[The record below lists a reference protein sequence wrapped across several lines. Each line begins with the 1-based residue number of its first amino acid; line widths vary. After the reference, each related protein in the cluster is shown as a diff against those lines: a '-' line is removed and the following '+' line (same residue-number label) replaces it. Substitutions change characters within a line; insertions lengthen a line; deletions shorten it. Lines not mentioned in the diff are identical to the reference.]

1 MLSKRTFK
9 VLSNFILLLVLCTG
23 QVAAAPNHSSNEW
36 NSGPG
41 ESSISTGLS
50 SSPVMFIENVG
61 QFDPSSGSE
70 QVSGARF
77 QVRGGNSTIWLA
89 EDALWVTVLEKAPA
103 PDSSSDIAIE
113 TEFALPAGS
122 KATNSNKLRKG
133 VNIKLSFVG
142 ANLTPILEP
151 FDRLDTH
158 VSYFTGSDSAKWQ
171 ADVPVWGGI
180 RYKNLYPGIDLE
192 ITSENRQ
199 VILYLTTRAGAD
211 LDAVRL
217 QVDGSDGMTL
227 DGSHMLITTAVGEFS
242 LPLLQISGNGNKR
255 PSIPVIYGNQ
265 VTSPFGNLQEHT
277 TSTTPQFSAPD
288 LLISTFL
295 GGSGDEQGYD
305 IATDTTGASYITG
318 YTHYSADFP
327 TTPGAFDTSLNSI
340 YDAFVVKLNA
350 TGSALTYATFLG
362 GSSNDDVAGISVD
375 ADGAAYIVGH
385 TESYNFPTTPGAF
398 DTTFNGADP
407 DNFRDAFIVK
417 LDENGGTLDYATFL
431 GGSGNYDYGNGIAV
445 DASGAAYITGL
456 TYSSDFP
463 TTPGAFDTSYNGG
476 ENPYYAGDAFIVKL
490 NANGSALDYA
500 TFLGGS
506 SYDYGNGIAV
516 DGDGLAYVTGYA
528 KGDFPTTPGA
538 FISYYSGFFIVK
550 LNADGSALNY
560 SSIIGGDDYEISS
573 GIAVDSSGSTYVT
586 GYTFSSDFPTTP
598 GAFDTSFSGGVYDSF
613 VVKLNPAGSALMYA
627 TFIGGIG
634 DDQAYSIAVDTDG
647 VAYVTGHTSSSNF
660 PTTLGAFDT
669 SYSGGDSFV
678 AKLDATGSVLDYATF
693 LGGSN
698 YELGHGLDVD
708 TSGAAYI
715 TGFTNSID
723 FPTTPEAFDTS
734 LNDGDAFVVKLA
746 MTGGPTSTFTGT
758 IFPVYPA
765 DNSIESTVMQGGT
778 AYRYF
783 RLLDSD
789 NTPIVN
795 ATITFTT
802 GDFATS
808 DVDGYFTAALSMNA
822 PITPG
827 AYPTGVQSITIGGQI
842 YTTNNQPAFNVNV
855 TDRHFYHAWSYG
867 ASTRA
872 KGGIS
877 EGIIAYLQRTTSGGL
892 ELKIDETNP
901 DITSDDVVFI
911 KENFSDELGFGGGAG
926 IEKKIS
932 VGILQIKG
940 GASATLEQAFRSSGS
955 TQADFYNPYSSE
967 ERTAGGVFLLASSI
981 DSLNQAFPGKPFA
994 VQFLK
999 LALDRTAVYKDYI
1012 SEQQAAFGSKITPL
1026 QADVGASAVMKINLD
1041 NSSYWK
1047 EKILGFNL
1055 VDAGVSVTQMNL
1067 LTDYCDQSEWGLGF
1081 ESEHEVDWSLLSVQI
1096 VGFKDKVSGIVGDQ
1110 AKKVKVELVFDST
1123 TDTLKRL
1130 EISFTGEGN
1139 PYAYT
1144 DVFKEEV
1151 TLKMIIP
1158 ADQLGNERLDRT
1170 VNIVRLLNAARSAS
1184 NDPLLIGPSAIVNE
1198 LNGLMDG
1205 LNYAEY
1211 EVTVDDGAEVQYEPT
1226 LGITAGIEI
1235 ELGTGLA
1242 VKKVR
1247 GLVRERGFFINGIPY
1262 ITETY
1267 EADTLV
1273 SRPGKSWQDLST
1285 NALGGLWTLV
1295 ADAFSWVA
1303 EQVSSGVDWVIETSA
1318 KTIDGIT
1325 QGVAQ
1330 IFAPA
1335 GTQLYLADSDLQSN
1349 GIQEITS
1356 VTVTAIGWVPS
1367 ATTEAG
1373 ALSLRPGMEAASGEG
1388 FVVGGIYEFQPQDL
1402 TLSQAATLVISYT
1415 DEALG
1420 TMDESCIGMFSWNSV
1435 ENNWQP
1441 MAAIS
1446 DLDNNT
1452 FTAAITQLGTFTLGC
1467 DPTPPQISIL
1477 DPLPG
1482 SDITNNL
1489 PLITALLT
1497 DIGVGIDPVTVEIQ
1511 LDGQSITASY
1521 NAATGELA
1529 YLPETSLT
1537 PGQHT
1542 IDLSA
1547 KDVVGNQ
1554 TDVSAVFTVSSIA
1567 DDAYKLFLPLVLR

>member
-1 MLSKRTFK
+1 M
-9 VLSNFILLLVLCTG
+9 
-23 QVAAAPNHSSNEW
+23 
-36 NSGPG
+36 
-41 ESSISTGLS
+41 
-50 SSPVMFIENVG
+50 
-61 QFDPSSGSE
+61 
-70 QVSGARF
+70 
-77 QVRGGNSTIWLA
+77 
-89 EDALWVTVLEKAPA
+89 
-103 PDSSSDIAIE
+103 
-113 TEFALPAGS
+113 
-122 KATNSNKLRKG
+122 
-133 VNIKLSFVG
+133 
-142 ANLTPILEP
+142 
-151 FDRLDTH
+151 
-158 VSYFTGSDSAKWQ
+158 
-171 ADVPVWGGI
+171 
-180 RYKNLYPGIDLE
+180 
-192 ITSENRQ
+192 
-199 VILYLTTRAGAD
+199 
-211 LDAVRL
+211 
-217 QVDGSDGMTL
+217 
-227 DGSHMLITTAVGEFS
+227 
-242 LPLLQISGNGNKR
+242 
-255 PSIPVIYGNQ
+255 
-265 VTSPFGNLQEHT
+265 
-277 TSTTPQFSAPD
+277 
-288 LLISTFL
+288 
-295 GGSGDEQGYD
+295 
-305 IATDTTGASYITG
+305 
-318 YTHYSADFP
+318 
-327 TTPGAFDTSLNSI
+327 
-340 YDAFVVKLNA
+340 
-350 TGSALTYATFLG
+350 
-362 GSSNDDVAGISVD
+362 
-375 ADGAAYIVGH
+375 
-385 TESYNFPTTPGAF
+385 
-398 DTTFNGADP
+398 
-407 DNFRDAFIVK
+407 
-417 LDENGGTLDYATFL
+417 
-431 GGSGNYDYGNGIAV
+431 
-445 DASGAAYITGL
+445 
-456 TYSSDFP
+456 
-463 TTPGAFDTSYNGG
+463 
-476 ENPYYAGDAFIVKL
+476 
-490 NANGSALDYA
+490 
-500 TFLGGS
+500 
-506 SYDYGNGIAV
+506 
-516 DGDGLAYVTGYA
+516 
-528 KGDFPTTPGA
+528 
-538 FISYYSGFFIVK
+538 
-550 LNADGSALNY
+550 
-560 SSIIGGDDYEISS
+560 
-573 GIAVDSSGSTYVT
+573 
-586 GYTFSSDFPTTP
+586 
-598 GAFDTSFSGGVYDSF
+598 
-613 VVKLNPAGSALMYA
+613 
-627 TFIGGIG
+627 
-634 DDQAYSIAVDTDG
+634 
-647 VAYVTGHTSSSNF
+647 
-660 PTTLGAFDT
+660 
-669 SYSGGDSFV
+669 
-678 AKLDATGSVLDYATF
+678 
-693 LGGSN
+693 
-698 YELGHGLDVD
+698 
-708 TSGAAYI
+708 
-715 TGFTNSID
+715 
-723 FPTTPEAFDTS
+723 
-734 LNDGDAFVVKLA
+734 
-746 MTGGPTSTFTGT
+746 STFTG
-758 IFPVYPA
+758 IISPVYPA

-842 YTTNNQPAFNVNV
+842 FTTNNQPAFNVNV

-1110 AKKVKVELVFDST
+1110 AKKVKVELIFDST

-1211 EVTVDDGAEVQYEPT
+1211 EVTVDDGAEVQYEPA

-1267 EADTLV
+1267 EADALV

-1335 GTQLYLADSDLQSN
+1335 GTQLYLADNDLQSN

-1373 ALSLRPGMEAASGEG
+1373 ALSLRPGMKAASGEG

-1482 SDITNNL
+1482 SDITNNF

-1511 LDGQSITASY
+1511 LDGQSVTASY

-1537 PGQHT
+1537 LGQHT